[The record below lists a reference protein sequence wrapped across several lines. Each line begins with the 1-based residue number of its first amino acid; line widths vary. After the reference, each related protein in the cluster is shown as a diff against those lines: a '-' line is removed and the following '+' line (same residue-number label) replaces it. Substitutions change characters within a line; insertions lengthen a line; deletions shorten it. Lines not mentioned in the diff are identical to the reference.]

1 MSQSN
6 RRVFMMQVV
15 AGGTAMATATI
26 VSAAPKR
33 VEESEPKALSLGYK
47 HDTAQVDKAK
57 FPKHTADQKCNNC
70 IAWLGKATDPQAE
83 CDLITDRLVSN
94 GGWCSSYVKKKG

>member
-1 MSQSN
+1 MSESS
-6 RRVFMMQVV
+6 RRVFMMRVA
-15 AGGTAMATATI
+15 AGGTALASAM

-33 VEESEPKALSLGYK
+33 VEESEPKAMSLGYR
-47 HDTAQVDKAK
+47 HDSAQVDKAK
-57 FPKHTADQKCNNC
+57 YPKHTPDQKCNNC
-70 IAWLGKATDPQAE
+70 VAWLGKPSDPTAE